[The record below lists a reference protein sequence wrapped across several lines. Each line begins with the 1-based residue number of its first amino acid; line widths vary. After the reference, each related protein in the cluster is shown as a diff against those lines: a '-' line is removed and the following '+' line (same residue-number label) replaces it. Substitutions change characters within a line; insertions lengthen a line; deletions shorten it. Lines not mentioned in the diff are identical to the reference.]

1 MEGRTAPARP
11 ELAEQASR
19 FMLLERA
26 VEQEYRPLMLA
37 ELQRRV
43 DAVAQTEQST
53 EPACP
58 RCGQAMRRKDTRPV
72 SWLARFGRLSALVS
86 RFVCRA
92 CQIQCRPL
100 LDLLG
105 VEPGRI
111 SGSLAR
117 LLALLAAVAPY
128 SLAAR
133 LAWLL
138 LGVDVNAMSVW
149 RAAQR
154 LGQAAADYSEGL
166 SAYHA
171 DSRSEGVVA
180 ADAPQTVVL
189 SVDGCALGM
198 QVRARRR
205 RRTGTDPLPALA
217 PVEEGH
223 FREVKTGVLL
233 LPDER
238 VETS

>member
-1 MEGRTAPARP
+1 MEGRSAPARP
-11 ELAEQASR
+11 ELAEDASR

-43 DAVAQTEQST
+43 DVVAEGAQTT

-58 RCGQAMRRKDTRPV
+58 RCGQAMGRKDTRPV
-72 SWLARFGRLSALVS
+72 SWLARFGKFSVQVS
-86 RFVCRA
+86 RFVCRT
-92 CQIQCRPL
+92 CHMQSRPA

-117 LLALLAAVAPY
+117 LLALMAAVAPY

-149 RAAQR
+149 R
-154 LGQAAADYSEGL
+154 
-166 SAYHA
+166 
-171 DSRSEGVVA
+171 
-180 ADAPQTVVL
+180 
-189 SVDGCALGM
+189 SV
-198 QVRARRR
+198 
-205 RRTGTDPLPALA
+205 
-217 PVEEGH
+217 
-223 FREVKTGVLL
+223 
-233 LPDER
+233 
-238 VETS
+238 

>member
-1 MEGRTAPARP
+1 MEGRIIPARP
-11 ELAEQASR
+11 ELAEQASQ

-43 DAVAQTEQST
+43 DAVAQTAQT
-53 EPACP
+53 KAPACP
-58 RCGQAMRRKDTRPV
+58 RCGQTMGRKDTRPV
-72 SWLARFGRLSALVS
+72 SWLARFGRLSAPVS

-92 CQIQCRPL
+92 CHVQCRPL

-111 SGSLAR
+111 CGSLAR

-149 RAAQR
+149 RVAQR
-154 LGQAAADYSEGL
+154 FRASGGGLRRGSQRVSCRQPQPDHREPGCAADRGAQCGWL
-166 SAYHA
+166 
-171 DSRSEGVVA
+171 
-180 ADAPQTVVL
+180 
-189 SVDGCALGM
+189 
-198 QVRARRR
+198 
-205 RRTGTDPLPALA
+205 RTGNAGARTEA
-217 PVEEGH
+217 P
-223 FREVKTGVLL
+223 
-233 LPDER
+233 PQER
-238 VETS
+238 GEAASPSRRSRRPFP

>member
-1 MEGRTAPARP
+1 M
-11 ELAEQASR
+11 
-19 FMLLERA
+19 
-26 VEQEYRPLMLA
+26 
-37 ELQRRV
+37 
-43 DAVAQTEQST
+43 

-58 RCGQAMRRKDTRPV
+58 RCGQAMGRKDTRSV
-72 SWLARFGRLSALVS
+72 SWLARFGRLSAPVS

-92 CQIQCRPL
+92 CQVQCRPL

-149 RAAQR
+149 RAA
-154 LGQAAADYSEGL
+154 
-166 SAYHA
+166 
-171 DSRSEGVVA
+171 
-180 ADAPQTVVL
+180 
-189 SVDGCALGM
+189 
-198 QVRARRR
+198 
-205 RRTGTDPLPALA
+205 
-217 PVEEGH
+217 
-223 FREVKTGVLL
+223 
-233 LPDER
+233 
-238 VETS
+238 

>member
-1 MEGRTAPARP
+1 MEGRSAPARP
-11 ELAEQASR
+11 ELAEQASQ
-19 FMLLERA
+19 FMQLERA

-37 ELQRRV
+37 ELQCRV
-43 DAVAQTEQST
+43 DAVARTTQTM

-58 RCGQAMRRKDTRPV
+58 RCGGTMHRKDTRRV
-72 SWLARFGRLSALVS
+72 SWLARFGRLSAPVS

-92 CQIQCRPL
+92 CHVQSRPL

-166 SAYHA
+166 SAYH
-171 DSRSEGVVA
+171 V
-180 ADAPQTVVL
+180 
-189 SVDGCALGM
+189 
-198 QVRARRR
+198 
-205 RRTGTDPLPALA
+205 LA
-217 PVEEGH
+217 PGSLH
-223 FREVKTGVLL
+223 
-233 LPDER
+233 PDETQSGGSIQHGSR
-238 VETS
+238 P